1 MLVANGVGG
10 ASGLSTSSS
19 ETLCARQCKHNQTRC
34 GDHKT
39 WSVNQSWCNARGSR
53 SGGQKQQLQNRQTRF
68 ECPITLH
75 LPHLRHEARATTS
88 NKPALKWP
96 TYLGQKKSTH
106 IERNRPEN
114 SDARFGS
121 RVNLKSHCPAAKRL
135 ITQLSQTSTGHQG
148 DRLHWKTAAQ
158 KVRSVRRSTA
168 RKQIPG
174 GINLSINWQSG
185 KSGIQLKN
193 TTKSKKQKHK
203 ATRKNA
209 EIICTYWHLIR
220 VPFSKSVCLA
230 KLVICVANQCGECR
244 VLSAR
249 RTYNSPRIKPNNIYN
264 LSNHNRNQ
272 NQSQNC
278 RRRVWNECQL
288 TR

>member
-1 MLVANGVGG
+1 VADV
-10 ASGLSTSSS
+10 
-19 ETLCARQCKHNQTRC
+19 
-34 GDHKT
+34 
-39 WSVNQSWCNARGSR
+39 SR
-53 SGGQKQQLQNRQTRF
+53 
-68 ECPITLH
+68 P
-75 LPHLRHEARATTS
+75 
-88 NKPALKWP
+88 
-96 TYLGQKKSTH
+96 KKSTH

-193 TTKSKKQKHK
+193 TTKSKKNKNTKLQGKMQK
-203 ATRKNA
+203 
-209 EIICTYWHLIR
+209 
-220 VPFSKSVCLA
+220 
-230 KLVICVANQCGECR
+230 
-244 VLSAR
+244 
-249 RTYNSPRIKPNNIYN
+249 
-264 LSNHNRNQ
+264 
-272 NQSQNC
+272 
-278 RRRVWNECQL
+278 
-288 TR
+288 